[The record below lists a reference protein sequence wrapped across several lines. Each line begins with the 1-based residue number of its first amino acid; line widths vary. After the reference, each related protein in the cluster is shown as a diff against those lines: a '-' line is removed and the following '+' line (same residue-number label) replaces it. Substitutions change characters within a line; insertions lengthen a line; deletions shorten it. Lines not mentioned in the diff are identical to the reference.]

1 MPARLFSATVLGI
14 DGYLIEVEVDLSRG
28 LPAFDLVGLADTA
41 VKEAKERVKAAIKNS
56 GYPFPVHKIVVNLA
70 PADLRKE
77 GGGFD
82 LPIALGI
89 MCGAGLIAPERL
101 AEGVITGELALDGSV
116 RPVRGVLAIALA
128 AYKEGKRFLLLP
140 AANYAEA
147 LVVKGIEVVPL
158 ENLGQAVAFL
168 NDGLIPPAPPVREA
182 EGTNPGG
189 GEDFAEVKGQETAK
203 RALEI
208 AAAGGHNL
216 LLHGPP
222 GSGKTMLAR
231 RVPSILPPLT
241 REEAMEITKIYSV
254 AGLLPPEASLVTKR
268 PFRSPHHTITKAG
281 LTGGGG
287 HPRPGEVTLAHHGV
301 LFLDELTEF
310 RREVLEV
317 LRQPLEDGVVLIS
330 RALLS
335 LVYPARFMLLL
346 AMNPCPCGFLGDPEH
361 PCTCTPWQ
369 LQRYRSRISGP
380 LLDRIDLRIETPRLS
395 HLEILSGGTG
405 ESSVQIR
412 ERVVRARALQAERF
426 AGTKIYCN
434 AHMGPGEIK
443 KFCRLGDEARRLLA
457 GAIQHYGLS
466 ARGCDRLLKVARTI
480 ADLEGQTTI
489 NSTHLAEAIQYR
501 MTHYSSGSSL
511 SSS

>member
-1 MPARLFSATVLGI
+1 MPAKLFSAAVLGI

-28 LPAFDLVGLADTA
+28 LPSFDLVGLADTA

-89 MCGAGLIAPERL
+89 MSGAGLLAPGRL
-101 AEGVITGELALDGSV
+101 AEGVITGELALDGTV

-128 AYKEGKRFLLLP
+128 ARKAGKRFLLLP

-147 LVVKGIEVVPL
+147 RVVKGIEVVPL
-158 ENLGQAVAFL
+158 QNLGQAVAFL
-168 NDGLIPPAPPVREA
+168 NNGLIPPAPQVQEGA
-182 EGTNPGG
+182 EGGNPGG

-241 REEAMEITKIYSV
+241 REEAVEITKIYSI
-254 AGLLPPEASLVTKR
+254 AGLLPPGASLVIRR

-281 LTGGGG
+281 LTGGGS

-317 LRQPLEDGVVLIS
+317 LRQPLEDGVVLLS

-346 AMNPCPCGFLGDPEH
+346 AMNPCPCGFFGDPEH
-361 PCTCTPWQ
+361 PCSCTPWQ
-369 LQRYRSRISGP
+369 LQRYRSRVSGP
-380 LLDRIDLRIETPRLS
+380 LLDRIDLRIETPRLN
-395 HLEILSGGTG
+395 HREILTGGTG

-412 ERVVRARALQAERF
+412 ERVVRARALQEERLG
-426 AGTKIYCN
+426 GTKIHCN

-443 KFCRLGDEARRLLA
+443 KFCCLGAEARRLLG
-457 GAIQHYGLS
+457 GAIQYYGLS
-466 ARGCDRLLKVARTI
+466 ARGYDRLLKVARTI
-480 ADLEGQTTI
+480 ADLEGKEKI
-489 NSTHLAEAIQYR
+489 NSAHVAEAIQYR
-501 MTHYSSGSSL
+501 EEKG
-511 SSS
+511 

>member
-1 MPARLFSATVLGI
+1 MPARLFSAAVLGI

-28 LPAFDLVGLADTA
+28 LPSFDLVGLADTA

-56 GYPFPVHKIVVNLA
+56 GYPFPTHKIVVNLA

-89 MCGAGLIAPERL
+89 MSGAGLIARGRL
-101 AEGVITGELALDGSV
+101 AEGVITGELALDGTV

-128 AYKEGKRFLLLP
+128 AHKAGKGFVLLP

-147 LVVKGIEVVPL
+147 RVVKGIEVVPVR
-158 ENLGQAVAFL
+158 NLSQAVAYL
-168 NDGLIPPAPPVREA
+168 NDGLVPPAPPAREA
-182 EGTNPGG
+182 EGANPGE

-216 LLHGPP
+216 LLNGPP

-241 REEAMEITKIYSV
+241 REESIEITKIYSI
-254 AGLLPPEASLVTKR
+254 AGLLPHGASLVTRR

-281 LTGGGG
+281 LTGGGS

-317 LRQPLEDGVVLIS
+317 LRQPLEDGVGLIS

-346 AMNPCPCGFLGDPEH
+346 AKNPCPCGFLGDPEH
-361 PCTCTPWQ
+361 PCSCTPWQ
-369 LQRYRSRISGP
+369 LQRYRARVSGP
-380 LLDRIDLRIETPRLS
+380 LLDRIDLRIETPRLN
-395 HLEILSGGTG
+395 HREILADGAG
-405 ESSVQIR
+405 ESSAQIR
-412 ERVVRARALQAERF
+412 ERVVRARALQEERF
-426 AGTKIYCN
+426 TGTGIHCN
-434 AHMGPGEIK
+434 AHMGPGAIK
-443 KFCRLGDEARRLLA
+443 KFCRLGAEARRLLA

-480 ADLEGQTTI
+480 ADLEGKEMI
-489 NSTHLAEAIQYR
+489 NSAHLAEAIQYR
-501 MTHYSSGSSL
+501 EEKG
-511 SSS
+511 

>member
-128 AYKEGKRFLLLP
+128 AYKAGKRFLLLP

-231 RVPSILPPLT
+231 RVPSIPALT

-254 AGLLPPEASLVTKR
+254 AGLL
-268 PFRSPHHTITKAG
+268 
-281 LTGGGG
+281 
-287 HPRPGEVTLAHHGV
+287 LA
-301 LFLDELTEF
+301 
-310 RREVLEV
+310 R
-317 LRQPLEDGVVLIS
+317 
-330 RALLS
+330 
-335 LVYPARFMLLL
+335 
-346 AMNPCPCGFLGDPEH
+346 
-361 PCTCTPWQ
+361 
-369 LQRYRSRISGP
+369 GP
-380 LLDRIDLRIETPRLS
+380 LW
-395 HLEILSGGTG
+395 
-405 ESSVQIR
+405 
-412 ERVVRARALQAERF
+412 
-426 AGTKIYCN
+426 
-434 AHMGPGEIK
+434 
-443 KFCRLGDEARRLLA
+443 
-457 GAIQHYGLS
+457 
-466 ARGCDRLLKVARTI
+466 
-480 ADLEGQTTI
+480 
-489 NSTHLAEAIQYR
+489 
-501 MTHYSSGSSL
+501 
-511 SSS
+511 

>member
-1 MPARLFSATVLGI
+1 MPARLFSAAVLGI
-14 DGYLIEVEVDLSRG
+14 DGYLIEVEVDLSLG
-28 LPAFDLVGLADTA
+28 LPSFDLVGLADTA

-56 GYPFPVHKIVVNLA
+56 GYPFPLHKIVVNLA

-89 MCGAGLIAPERL
+89 MSGAGLINPERL
-101 AEGVITGELALDGSV
+101 AEGVITGELALDGTV

-128 AYKEGKRFLLLP
+128 AHKAGKRFLLLP

-147 LVVKGIEVVPL
+147 RVVEGIEVVPL
-158 ENLGQAVAFL
+158 RNLRQAVAFL
-168 NDGLIPPAPPVREA
+168 NDGLIPPAPPARKK
-182 EGTNPGG
+182 EGGNPGA

-231 RVPSILPPLT
+231 RIPSILPPLT
-241 REEAMEITKIYSV
+241 REESVEITKIYSI
-254 AGLLPPEASLVTKR
+254 AGLLPPGASLVTRR

-346 AMNPCPCGFLGDPEH
+346 AMNPCPCGFFGDPEH
-361 PCTCTPWQ
+361 PCSCTPWQ
-369 LQRYRSRISGP
+369 LQRYRARVSGP
-380 LLDRIDLRIETPRLS
+380 LLDRIDLRIETPRLG
-395 HLEILSGGTG
+395 HREILSGSEG
-405 ESSVQIR
+405 ESSSGIR
-412 ERVVRARALQAERF
+412 ERVIRARAIQEERF
-426 AGTKIYCN
+426 AGTGIHCN
-434 AHMGPGEIK
+434 AYMGSRELK
-443 KFCRLGDEARRLLA
+443 RFCRLGSEARRLLA
-457 GAIQHYGLS
+457 KAIQHYGLS

-480 ADLEGQTTI
+480 ADLEGKVLMD
-489 NSTHLAEAIQYR
+489 SAHLAEAIQYR
-501 MTHYSSGSSL
+501 EIESSW
-511 SSS
+511 

>member
-1 MPARLFSATVLGI
+1 MPARLFSAAVLGI
-14 DGYLIEVEVDLSRG
+14 DGYLIEVEVDLSLG
-28 LPAFDLVGLADTA
+28 LPSFDLVGLADTA

-56 GYPFPVHKIVVNLA
+56 GYPFPLHKIVVNLA

-89 MCGAGLIAPERL
+89 MSGAGLINPERL
-101 AEGVITGELALDGSV
+101 AEGVITGELALDGTV

-128 AYKEGKRFLLLP
+128 AHKAGKRFLLLP

-147 LVVKGIEVVPL
+147 RVVEGIEVVPL
-158 ENLGQAVAFL
+158 RNLRQAVAFL
-168 NDGLIPPAPPVREA
+168 NDGLIPPAPPARKK
-182 EGTNPGG
+182 EGGNPGA

-231 RVPSILPPLT
+231 RIPSILPPLT
-241 REEAMEITKIYSV
+241 REESVEITKIYSI
-254 AGLLPPEASLVTKR
+254 AGLLPPGASLVTRR

-346 AMNPCPCGFLGDPEH
+346 AMNPCPCGFFGDPEH
-361 PCTCTPWQ
+361 PCSCTPWQ
-369 LQRYRSRISGP
+369 LQRYRARVSGP

-395 HLEILSGGTG
+395 HREILAEGAG
-405 ESSVQIR
+405 ESSAQIR
-412 ERVVRARALQAERF
+412 ERVVRARALQEERF
-426 AGTKIYCN
+426 AGTGIHCN

-443 KFCRLGDEARRLLA
+443 KFCRLGAEARRLLA

-480 ADLEGQTTI
+480 ADLEGKEVI
-489 NSTHLAEAIQYR
+489 NSAHLAEAIQYR
-501 MTHYSSGSSL
+501 EEKS
-511 SSS
+511 